1 MKKGFIPF
9 LKEIKWTLWKK
20 KDWLSGKE
28 KMLFQFTK
36 KTFTTKEEK
45 EILWTAYKLGLKH
58 KKDFQDKTPK
68 LIIPGMLEY
77 NNIYIE
83 YY

>member
-9 LKEIKWTLWKK
+9 FKEIKWTLWKR

-28 KMLFQFTK
+28 KIVFQFTK
-36 KTFTTKEEK
+36 KTFTAKEEK
-45 EILWTAYKLGLKH
+45 EILWTAYKLGLKFR
-58 KKDFQDKTPK
+58 KDFQDKTPK
-68 LIIPGMLEY
+68 LIVPGALEN